1 LEPYSIGDKK
11 NIGKNMIQF
20 QLTQSHKL
28 IIENNDHRIRL
39 IIMENEKELV
49 CRKESIRKLEQC
61 ILLTETSIF
70 KGRLQLFKQGN
81 RIDILMKNTH
91 IGSIQALDLQNGL
104 SILHAE
110 KMAGLTK

>member
-1 LEPYSIGDKK
+1 
-11 NIGKNMIQF
+11 MIQF

-39 IIMENEKELV
+39 IIIENEKEAA
-49 CRKESIRKLEQC
+49 CRKEKLRKLEQF
-61 ILLTETSIF
+61 ILLSEGGIF
-70 KGRLQLFKQGN
+70 KGRIQLLKQGN
-81 RIDILMKNTH
+81 RIDILMKNIH